1 MAAPSFI
8 TGNPVIDVIYIILN
22 GISEVPLISAPLA
35 GALILIGTLIA
46 SRRAA
51 LIMVISGL
59 VGAGVAILLGA
70 SYELVTFGLF
80 GFNSVLTGMA
90 FWSGP
95 FTKSN
100 KATFFLSVFGAAVTA
115 SGVDGLFPRHG

>member
-8 TGNPVIDVIYIILN
+8 TGNPVIDLIYIILN

-35 GALILIGTLIA
+35 GALILTGTLIA

-59 VGAGVAILLGA
+59 IGAGVALLLGA
-70 SYELVTFGLF
+70 SYRAGNVWPVRVQLCPDRYGILVRTVHEIKQGHLF
-80 GFNSVLTGMA
+80 
-90 FWSGP
+90 P
-95 FTKSN
+95 FRLRCCSYRC
-100 KATFFLSVFGAAVTA
+100 S
-115 SGVDGLFPRHG
+115 VDGLFPRHG

>member
-1 MAAPSFI
+1 MAAPSYV
-8 TGNPVIDVIYIILN
+8 TGNPAIDVIYIILN

-59 VGAGVAILLGA
+59 IGAGVALLLGA
-70 SYELVTFGLF
+70 SYD
-80 GFNSVLTGMA
+80 
-90 FWSGP
+90 W
-95 FTKSN
+95 
-100 KATFFLSVFGAAVTA
+100 
-115 SGVDGLFPRHG
+115 